1 MAILFISVFS
11 KGYYSELYSLSSC
24 VCLAILIFVIVI
36 PFFAA
41 ISTEGFITYYQIYS
55 EKPFVTFNNELIMYV
70 LDDDTPRYYSS
81 ISEANLYSTNTLI
94 SPIIKVFF
102 K

>member
-11 KGYYSELYSLSSC
+11 KGFYSELYSLSSF

-41 ISTEGFITYYQIYS
+41 ISTEGFMTYYQTYS
-55 EKPFVTFNNELIMYV
+55 EKPSITFNNELIMYV
-70 LDDDTPRYYSS
+70 LDDETPRYYST
-81 ISEANLYSTNTLI
+81 ISEANLYSTNNLI
-94 SPIIKVFF
+94 SPILKVLF
-102 K
+102 